1 MEEIIPNWLD
11 LVSTTIH
18 SFDTTIL
25 MKGSTLAK
33 LANLIAAAFGDLP
46 INSAKYIT
54 SGDLYEIFP
63 NGIFK

>member
-1 MEEIIPNWLD
+1 
-11 LVSTTIH
+11 
-18 SFDTTIL
+18 